1 MAGPTFSDYGT
12 GETGTSPLSVSW
24 HSGSAPVN
32 GTFLLADVHASV
44 SGTSIVPPSGWN
56 TYFNAANSSSNYQLE
71 GLFWKSASSESVSE
85 SWGTSTTGKEIHVVI
100 TSWTGVYSGAAP
112 QITGPSSTT
121 SGTSSTTGTIT
132 PNFTGSLVIATFH
145 GSSSLTAAWST
156 STGCTLA
163 ASEFVGNKSIMVEYQ
178 NALSTLSTT
187 SGITSNI
194 TGSIGTGALN
204 SFQIVVSPNPIIIP
218 NLTDN
223 ASALLDTPSYTSV
236 TATPSISENLNSGT
250 LSDSIT
256 PTVSLAITFSNDA
269 LSGISD
275 SFTAGQGSNL
285 TFTDKIY
292 PLIDALSILN
302 PNATGSQYLGLADA
316 LSLISDVLNTNIVVS
331 VNVSDTGPTVSDT
344 ATRADT
350 IPIPIVEGI
359 SSQSDSAT
367 ILYSANLIFNDSLP
381 PLVDTLLF
389 SASLIA
395 TLTLKD
401 NLSPSSDGFI
411 TSLGF
416 VQLGSLGQS
425 IYTFSQQA
433 PSTAPAPNVNTTRLQ
448 FFPFAPMI
456 APTSN
461 TPSVTNPTQVTF
473 PMDPEIGV

>member
-1 MAGPTFSDYGT
+1 M
-12 GETGTSPLSVSW
+12 
-24 HSGSAPVN
+24 
-32 GTFLLADVHASV
+32 
-44 SGTSIVPPSGWN
+44 
-56 TYFNAANSSSNYQLE
+56 
-71 GLFWKSASSESVSE
+71 
-85 SWGTSTTGKEIHVVI
+85 
-100 TSWTGVYSGAAP
+100 
-112 QITGPSSTT
+112 
-121 SGTSSTTGTIT
+121 
-132 PNFTGSLVIATFH
+132 
-145 GSSSLTAAWST
+145 
-156 STGCTLA
+156 
-163 ASEFVGNKSIMVEYQ
+163 
-178 NALSTLSTT
+178 
-187 SGITSNI
+187 
-194 TGSIGTGALN
+194 
-204 SFQIVVSPNPIIIP
+204 
-218 NLTDN
+218 
-223 ASALLDTPSYTSV
+223 
-236 TATPSISENLNSGT
+236 
-250 LSDSIT
+250 
-256 PTVSLAITFSNDA
+256 SLAITFSNDA

-425 IYTFSQQA
+425 IYPFSQQA